1 MNWKYLHKIRRK
13 RKLLHTFYFLQ
24 STDFSLKN
32 NKKSWSDFCLVI
44 NYEWVGWC
52 AAVGSLKTRL
62 NLPLVFFKE
71 ILDTWDV
78 FISILFFL
86 FKWMYAASWSFS
98 QVKCSPRGNHTMSS
112 RCVYYVAS
120 HNAVSGLNSIKTD
133 QETITVSISHHF
145 WSAWLLREQRIASWT
160 QEEQGY
166 SGRNIHLNQEVTR

>member
-1 MNWKYLHKIRRK
+1 MSL
-13 RKLLHTFYFLQ
+13 
-24 STDFSLKN
+24 SFSLFLFVKI
-32 NKKSWSDFCLVI
+32 KSVI
-44 NYEWVGWC
+44 WLYISGLR
-52 AAVGSLKTRL
+52 SHKTA
-62 NLPLVFFKE
+62 LPLVFFKE

-112 RCVYYVAS
+112 RCVYHVLS
-120 HNAVSGLNSIKTD
+120 HNPVSGLNFIKTD

>member
-1 MNWKYLHKIRRK
+1 M
-13 RKLLHTFYFLQ
+13 LHTFYFSQ
-24 STDFSLKN
+24 STDFSVKN
-32 NKKSWSDFCLVI
+32 NKKSWSDFCLLI
-44 NYEWVGWC
+44 NYEWVGCC
-52 AAVGSLKTRL
+52 AVVGSLKTRL

-112 RCVYYVAS
+112 RCVYHVAS

-133 QETITVSISHHF
+133 QETITSRISHH
-145 WSAWLLREQRIASWT
+145 WWLVVGGKGLFPISRKHKDTMQWKECSLKSRS
-160 QEEQGY
+160 
-166 SGRNIHLNQEVTR
+166 H

>member
-1 MNWKYLHKIRRK
+1 MSL
-13 RKLLHTFYFLQ
+13 
-24 STDFSLKN
+24 SFSLFLFVKT
-32 NKKSWSDFCLVI
+32 KSVI
-44 NYEWVGWC
+44 WLYISGLR
-52 AAVGSLKTRL
+52 SHKTA
-62 NLPLVFFKE
+62 LPLVFFKE

-112 RCVYYVAS
+112 RCVYHVLS
-120 HNAVSGLNSIKTD
+120 HNPVSGLNFIKTD